1 MKDKEDNTTII
12 VIVLV
17 GIVLLI
23 FGTFFGHRG
32 GSGGPSGGSSGN
44 SAGYFVTP
52 HQLDQL
58 EQNVKTWQHN
68 VDRRDDFRARHNLEE
83 R

>member
-23 FGTFFGHRG
+23 FGTFFGNRG
-32 GSGGPSGGSSGN
+32 GSGGGPSGGSN
-44 SAGYFVTP
+44 SAGYHITP

-83 R
+83 K